1 MIYAKKKNRK
11 HLNHEAIGKKNIY
24 VWFWFLRVMVLQNFP
39 IARNENE
46 KRSEKTT
53 MVSYGYG
60 VLI

>member
-1 MIYAKKKNRK
+1 
-11 HLNHEAIGKKNIY
+11 
-24 VWFWFLRVMVLQNFP
+24 MVLQNFP